1 MKWYKN
7 LKKHVREFGIV
18 PRQHK
23 FYNRQPHNAF
33 TIEDRKIIVT
43 FIINYAE
50 QHGVSLPGK
59 IPGFKRDDIKVLP
72 CSQTKKYVWRLY
84 KESLSTVSPVLRT
97 AQYSLFC
104 QTWATLVPHIV
115 ISKPM
120 FDLCP
125 VCYQNSKYISS
136 AFNCSD
142 EEKQKV
148 KHFT

>member
-1 MKWYKN
+1 M
-7 LKKHVREFGIV
+7 LEFI
-18 PRQHK
+18 
-23 FYNRQPHNAF
+23 FSF
-33 TIEDRKIIVT
+33 TIYARVYLL

-84 KESLSTVSPVLRT
+84 KESLSTVSPVLRS

-104 QTWATLVPHIV
+104 QTWAHIV

-142 EEKQKV
+142 EEKLKV